1 MAEKTNKHI
10 VWHHGQTTKQERV
23 AILKQAP
30 LTIWLTGLSGSGKST
45 LAFALERE
53 LYLAGRHSF
62 VLDADN
68 IRHGL
73 NSDLGFSLEDRSE
86 NVRRIACVAKL
97 MNDAGIMV
105 IAATISPYLAHRE
118 MARNIIEDKN
128 FREVYVS
135 TPLAMCESRDPK
147 GLYAKAKV
155 GEINGFTGISSTYQP
170 PITPDLEIDTSQLCL
185 EVSIQQLLEF
195 TTIELTK

>member
-1 MAEKTNKHI
+1 MVNSKHI
-10 VWHHGQTTKQERV
+10 VWHHGQIRKEERT

-30 LTIWLTGLSGSGKST
+30 ITIWLTGLSGSGKST

-86 NVRRIACVAKL
+86 NIRRIACVAKL

-105 IAATISPYLAHRE
+105 IAATISPHLAHRE
-118 MARNIIEDKN
+118 MARNIIEDNN

-135 TPLAMCESRDPK
+135 TPLATCESRDPK
-147 GLYAKAKV
+147 GLYAKARV
-155 GEINGFTGISSTYQP
+155 DEIKRFTGISSTYEP
-170 PITPDLEIDTSQLCL
+170 PIMPDLEIDTSQLSL
-185 EVSIQQLLEF
+185 EASIQQLLKLSTIEF
-195 TTIELTK
+195 TK

>member
-1 MAEKTNKHI
+1 MAENLSKHI
-10 VWHHGQTTKQERV
+10 VWHHGQIRKEERT

-30 LTIWLTGLSGSGKST
+30 ITIWLTGLSGSGKST

-86 NVRRIACVAKL
+86 NIRRIACVAKL

-105 IAATISPYLAHRE
+105 IAATISPHLAHRE
-118 MARNIIEDKN
+118 MARNIIEDNN

-135 TPLAMCESRDPK
+135 TPLATCESRDPK
-147 GLYAKAKV
+147 GLYAKARV
-155 GEINGFTGISSTYQP
+155 DEIKRFTGISSTYEP
-170 PITPDLEIDTSQLCL
+170 PIMPDLEIDTSQLSL
-185 EVSIQQLLEF
+185 EASIQQLLKLSTIEF
-195 TTIELTK
+195 TK